1 MKKLRRGSVLLV
13 CLLAVLLTGCGA
25 IPKSSPDSLS
35 ALQTPI
41 HSGSTKMKLP
51 KTKIISVSIQAPADR
66 VYAFVLDGG
75 NMPKW
80 MTSFMRSVKKE
91 GDKWIANTSAG
102 QMEFRFVSRN
112 EFGVLDHRVKLPSGV
127 EVLNPMRVV
136 PNGNGCEIMLTLFQ
150 LPDVTDEAFAADAAN
165 VERDLRT
172 LKEVMEHNRS
182 ERLSAEQTLIE
193 NENET
198 WRLIKQKDLTGFA
211 SYLAEDFY
219 DIFPDG
225 REQTKPEVLEFLRGA
240 ELKEF
245 QLSNFR
251 VTMLNAAA
259 AIVTYHV
266 NARALIEGEEACM
279 KNSVTSGWAKR
290 GDRWL
295 NVSAVAVA
303 RMPE

>member
-1 MKKLRRGSVLLV
+1 
-13 CLLAVLLTGCGA
+13 
-25 IPKSSPDSLS
+25 
-35 ALQTPI
+35 
-41 HSGSTKMKLP
+41 MKLH

-80 MTSFMRSVKKE
+80 MTSFMRSVNKE

-127 EVLNPMRVV
+127 EVLNPMRVI
-136 PNGNGCEIMLTLFQ
+136 PNGDGCEVMLTLFQ
-150 LPDVTDEAFAADAAN
+150 LPDVTDEAFTADVAN
-165 VERDLRT
+165 VARDLRT
-172 LKEVMEHNRS
+172 LKEVMERNRS

-198 WRLIKQKDLTGFA
+198 WRLIKQKDLAGFA

-225 REQTKPEVLEFLRGA
+225 QERTKPEVLEFLRVA

-266 NARALIEGEEACM
+266 NARALIGGEEASM

-290 GDRWL
+290 GDQWL